1 MSTYL
6 DNAATTPLAPEVK
19 EAMMAQLEN
28 FGNPSSTHAF
38 GRKARLAIEQ
48 VRKQIADTLLCAPGE
63 IVFTSGGTEADNFAI
78 LTAVR
83 DLGCKHIITSPLEHH
98 AVLHTAEFLA
108 TQSDIQLHFVEV
120 DGSGRI
126 NWTHLEALLATHANA
141 FVSLMHGNNEIGNLI
156 GLDRLAAVCRPFGA
170 ISHSDTVQT
179 IGHYHIDLK
188 VAPIDFLAASA
199 HKFHGP
205 KGIGFAYVKG
215 GLRTRPLLHGGSQE
229 RGARGGTENLL
240 GIVGMGKALEL
251 ATTRLQE
258 DQQHIRGLKAMLI
271 STIREQLPQINFF
284 GACTEVDS
292 LDTVVNLAIPLTSQM
307 GMLSFSLDMKGIAV
321 SGGSACQS
329 GSNQGSHV
337 IRKLM
342 EVSGNTQPQTPLRVS
357 FSRYNTAED
366 VEAFVA
372 ALKGVV

>member
-19 EAMMAQLEN
+19 EAIMAHLDN

-48 VRKQIADTLLCAPGE
+48 VRKQIADTLHCAPGE

-83 DLGCKHIITSPLEHH
+83 DLECKHIITSPLEHH

-108 TQSDIQLHFVEV
+108 NQRGIQLHFVEV

-126 NWTHLEALLATHANA
+126 NWKQLEALLATHANA

-156 GLDRLAAVCRPFGA
+156 ELDKLAAVCQSFGA

-179 IGHYHIDLK
+179 IGHYKIELK
-188 VAPIDFLAASA
+188 AAPIDFLAASA

-205 KGIGFAYVKG
+205 KGIGFAYIKG

-251 ATTRLQE
+251 AVTRLQE
-258 DQQHIRGLKAMLI
+258 DQQHIRSLKEMLI
-271 STIREQLPQINFF
+271 SAVREQLPQIDFF
-284 GACTEVDS
+284 GACTESDS
-292 LDTVVNLAIPLTSQM
+292 LDTVVNLAIPVTSQT

-342 EVSGNTQPQTPLRVS
+342 EVSGNPRPQTPLRVS
-357 FSRYNTAED
+357 FSRFNTAED
-366 VEAFVA
+366 VEAIVA